1 MKPSALAAEF
11 LGVFALCFIGM
22 LAIANFGTV
31 PGGLLAIALA
41 HGVIFGVMVTAMG
54 PISGAHF
61 NPATSLALFFLK
73 KIEAGPLLGYMLAQ
87 VLGGMAAAIAVRV
100 CTSEVAASSGVPA
113 LASTTGA
120 GQGIALEAFATFF
133 MVLAVILTA
142 VDRRAPKMGGLFVGL
157 AIAVGILA
165 IGPMTGGALNPARHI
180 GPAIVAGNLNNAL
193 VWLVGPMVGALLAA
207 AVYSFL
213 FEEKPEADE
222 AVKTKKK

>member
-11 LGVFALCFIGM
+11 LGVFALCFVGM

-41 HGVIFGVMVTAMG
+41 HGVTFGVMVTAMG

-73 KIEAGPLLGYMLAQ
+73 KIEAGPLLGYMLSQ
-87 VLGGMAAAIAVRV
+87 ILGGMAAAIAVRA
-100 CTSEVAASSGVPA
+100 CTSDVVGSTGVPA
-113 LASTTGA
+113 LSATTGA

-165 IGPMTGGALNPARHI
+165 IGPMTGGALNPARHL

-193 VWLVGPMVGALLAA
+193 VWLIGPMLGALSAA
-207 AVYSFL
+207 AVYAFL
-213 FEEKPEADE
+213 FEEKDE
-222 AVKTKKK
+222 PAEPLKAKKK